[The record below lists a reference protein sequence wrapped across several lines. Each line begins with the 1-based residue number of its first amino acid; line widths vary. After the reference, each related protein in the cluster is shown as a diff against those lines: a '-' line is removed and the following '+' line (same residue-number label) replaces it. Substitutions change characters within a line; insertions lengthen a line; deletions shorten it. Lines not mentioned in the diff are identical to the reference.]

1 MTPERWQ
8 QVKEIF
14 HSALQHEPD
23 KRSVFLSNAC
33 GGDESLRQEVEW
45 LITSYEKD
53 GSFIDSPAF
62 EYAADLLSDTQSTMA
77 SGQTLGSYRIL
88 STLGRGGMGEV
99 YLAEDTRLGR
109 KVALKFLPSSVAQDQ
124 DRLRRFEREARG
136 ASALNHP
143 NILTIYEIG
152 SADSRQF
159 IATEYIDGETLRQRM
174 VHSRLSV
181 TKALEIAIQ
190 AASALSAAHQAGIV
204 HRDIKPENI
213 MLRRDGYV
221 KVVDFGL
228 AKLTEAAN
236 LALDTSQPTALQID
250 TATGTVMGTT
260 AYMSPEQSRAFVVD
274 ARSDIWSLGVVLYE
288 MISGHAPFRGQTTS
302 DLIVSILEREPIS
315 LTNLSTD
322 VPEELAWIVTKTL
335 TKNRDD
341 RYQTAREML
350 NDLRRL
356 KQRLDLATEMERSVT
371 PSFRQETPGEPTKS
385 AVVTTIQTDPLQPG
399 HTTQV
404 AVLPIEWVKR
414 KRILAALCVV
424 IAAGMLFGI
433 YKLLITKSPQPDTVA
448 TSQVVETK
456 QITFSKALDNFP
468 SLSPDGN
475 SIAYSSDQGGNFEIY
490 VKQLAPGGREFSLTS
505 DGRQNVQP
513 AWSPDGQRIAYI
525 SLKSSGIWIV
535 PALGGVPKQLTD
547 FGSNPAWSRDG
558 AFVAFQSIPPGEVGQ
573 SARGPMP
580 PSTLWIVASQGG
592 TPKQITQVGRP
603 AGGHGL
609 PSWSPDGKRLA
620 FVNSDYLSS
629 TIWSI
634 AIRFRR

>member
-1 MTPERWQ
+1 
-8 QVKEIF
+8 
-14 HSALQHEPD
+14 
-23 KRSVFLSNAC
+23 
-33 GGDESLRQEVEW
+33 
-45 LITSYEKD
+45 
-53 GSFIDSPAF
+53 
-62 EYAADLLSDTQSTMA
+62 
-77 SGQTLGSYRIL
+77 
-88 STLGRGGMGEV
+88 
-99 YLAEDTRLGR
+99 
-109 KVALKFLPSSVAQDQ
+109 
-124 DRLRRFEREARG
+124 
-136 ASALNHP
+136 
-143 NILTIYEIG
+143 
-152 SADSRQF
+152 
-159 IATEYIDGETLRQRM
+159 
-174 VHSRLSV
+174 
-181 TKALEIAIQ
+181 
-190 AASALSAAHQAGIV
+190 
-204 HRDIKPENI
+204 
-213 MLRRDGYV
+213 
-221 KVVDFGL
+221 
-228 AKLTEAAN
+228 
-236 LALDTSQPTALQID
+236 
-250 TATGTVMGTT
+250 
-260 AYMSPEQSRAFVVD
+260 
-274 ARSDIWSLGVVLYE
+274 
-288 MISGHAPFRGQTTS
+288 
-302 DLIVSILEREPIS
+302 
-315 LTNLSTD
+315 
-322 VPEELAWIVTKTL
+322 
-335 TKNRDD
+335 
-341 RYQTAREML
+341 
-350 NDLRRL
+350 
-356 KQRLDLATEMERSVT
+356 
-371 PSFRQETPGEPTKS
+371 
-385 AVVTTIQTDPLQPG
+385 
-399 HTTQV
+399 
-404 AVLPIEWVKR
+404 VKR